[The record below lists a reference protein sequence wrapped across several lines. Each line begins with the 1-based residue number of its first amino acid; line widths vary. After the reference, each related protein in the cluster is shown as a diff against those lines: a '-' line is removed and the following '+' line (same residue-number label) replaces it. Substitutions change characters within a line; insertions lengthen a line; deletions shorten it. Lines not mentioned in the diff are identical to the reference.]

1 MLLFLRGAMT
11 PDDLAPS
18 PAQVYFQYDI
28 NGAPVT
34 LFFTNYFRKW
44 IWSLLDANKS
54 DIEPDLISCS
64 KNTCSIG
71 PRIYIYGISRSTML
85 NRISTNTALCI
96 YLYGLGISYPLEH
109 QQ

>member
-34 LFFTNYFRKW
+34 LFFYELFSKM
-44 IWSLLDANKS
+44 
-54 DIEPDLISCS
+54 DLVF
-64 KNTCSIG
+64 
-71 PRIYIYGISRSTML
+71 
-85 NRISTNTALCI
+85 A
-96 YLYGLGISYPLEH
+96 
-109 QQ
+109 